1 MTAQMAAASSNKLH
15 QTASHLLM
23 GDEMEAFLK
32 YGDFY
37 VAIHKGNWFSEFHIS
52 SIPRY
57 S

>member
-23 GDEMEAFLK
+23 GEEI
-32 YGDFY
+32 GDFFEMIFY
-37 VAIHKGNWFSEFHIS
+37 VVIHKCNWFSDFQIS
-52 SIPRY
+52 SLSRR